1 MEIRAVELIWLA
13 VLILAYS
20 SKKPRHSLQVLVNVA
35 ELQYIINASKYT
47 YTMSL
52 FGLWLCVGFVTY
64 TRYVANF

>member
-47 YTMSL
+47 
-52 FGLWLCVGFVTY
+52 
-64 TRYVANF
+64 